1 MEQVSAEALCVN
13 GSVRTE
19 DLLKAYQAME
29 KKKKYNA
36 EYMKKYRQEH
46 REEWNKKQRERYA
59 MKKSNVDQKLSH

>member
-1 MEQVSAEALCVN
+1 MEQTSA
-13 GSVRTE
+13 E

-46 REEWNKKQRERYA
+46 RDEWNKKQRERY
-59 MKKSNVDQKLSH
+59 QKLKQSFASTT

>member
-1 MEQVSAEALCVN
+1 MEQPSTDE
-13 GSVRTE
+13 
-19 DLLKAYQAME
+19 LLKAYQAME

-59 MKKSNVDQKLSH
+59 KKKGTPDNAVETLS

>member
-1 MEQVSAEALCVN
+1 MEHP
-13 GSVRTE
+13 SVE

-46 REEWNKKQRERYA
+46 RDEWNQKQRERYA
-59 MKKSNVDQKLSH
+59 KKKERKIDITPTVNVLSS

>member
-1 MEQVSAEALCVN
+1 MEQPSA
-13 GSVRTE
+13 E

-46 REEWNKKQRERYA
+46 RDEWNQKQRERYA
-59 MKKSNVDQKLSH
+59 KKKEKFDMIDLVKV

>member
-1 MEQVSAEALCVN
+1 MEQP
-13 GSVRTE
+13 SVE

-46 REEWNKKQRERYA
+46 RDEWNKKQRERY
-59 MKKSNVDQKLSH
+59 QKLKQSPTSTT

>member
-1 MEQVSAEALCVN
+1 MEQPSADAQSTI
-13 GSVRTE
+13 SVRAE

-46 REEWNKKQRERYA
+46 RDEWNQKQREQYA
-59 MKKSNVDQKLSH
+59 KNKLNSGT